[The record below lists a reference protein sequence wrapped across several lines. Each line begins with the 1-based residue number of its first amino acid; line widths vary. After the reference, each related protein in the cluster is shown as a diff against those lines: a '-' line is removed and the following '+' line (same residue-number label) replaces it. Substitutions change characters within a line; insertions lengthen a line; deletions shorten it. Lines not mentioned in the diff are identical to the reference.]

1 GTLTREP
8 TRSVGKGPA
17 KTSRTRAAQEN
28 HPPASHKAQTARPE
42 ESPQKKTTPPATPQ
56 PFNPKLK
63 AQKSKC
69 TPFKNPD
76 QGFKTNNIN
85 LTHLLYFSDTGQGT
99 TLHQPCPDAA
109 TMNAPL

>member
-1 GTLTREP
+1 
-8 TRSVGKGPA
+8 
-17 KTSRTRAAQEN
+17 EN
-28 HPPASHKAQTARPE
+28 YPPPSHKAQTARPE
-42 ESPQKKTTPPATPQ
+42 ESRPKKATPPATPQ

-63 AQKSKC
+63 AQSSKLKAQKSRC